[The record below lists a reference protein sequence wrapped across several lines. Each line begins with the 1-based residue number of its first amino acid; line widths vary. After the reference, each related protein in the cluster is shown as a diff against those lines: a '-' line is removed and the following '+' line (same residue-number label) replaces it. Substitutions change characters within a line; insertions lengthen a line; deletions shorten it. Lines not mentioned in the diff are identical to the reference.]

1 MVDESSLVSKTS
13 SINCPFAVEIEEERK
28 KLSVI
33 DNSSAVGFKK

>member
-13 SINCPFAVEIEEERK
+13 SINCPFTVKIEEERE